1 MDWKRIKSI
10 LIVALI
16 AINALLGWT
25 LYNERKI
32 VELDQ
37 IDQDLIVDLLADK
50 YVTIDKSIIDVN
62 QDIENINLNSQVYD
76 EEFVTSVFDNHNDYS
91 DNRIVAQP
99 IEFPQKGEIFYQA
112 SESVFLEST
121 VLSDDEIINQAYMLL
136 DELKISKEDVYL
148 RDIGYTGTKVILEF
162 GQKYNDRVIRDSFL
176 TVIYNNKNLLSFRRV
191 WYDVEGTGTREKTFN
206 SPEYALYD
214 FVRIIYNKNPNRE
227 RTLEIVDI
235 QLVYQ
240 LNTDEEGTAV
250 VEGEA
255 NIFYEI
261 TTSDGETYLV
271 NAIAK

>member
-99 IEFPQKGEIFYQA
+99 IEFPQKGEVFYQA

-121 VLSDDEIINQAYMLL
+121 VLSDDEVINQAYKLL
-136 DELKISKEDVYL
+136 DELNISKEDVYL
-148 RDIGYTGTKVILEF
+148 KDIGYTGTKIILEF
-162 GQKYNDRVIRDSFL
+162 GQKYNDRVIRDSYL
-176 TVIYNNKNLLSFRRV
+176 TVIYNNSNLLSFRRV
-191 WYDVEGTGTREKTFN
+191 WYDVEGTGTREETFN

-227 RTLEIVDI
+227 RALEIVDI

-250 VEGEA
+250 LEGEA

>member
-1 MDWKRIKSI
+1 M
-10 LIVALI
+10 IVALI

-50 YVTIDKSIIDVN
+50 YVAIDKNIIDVN
-62 QDIENINLNSQVYD
+62 QDIENVNLNLQVYD
-76 EEFVTSVFDNHNDYS
+76 EEFVSSILDNHNDYT